1 MVCLQLNLVGP
12 YLAVR
17 DGPFYISVLAHTERE
32 IRRDK
37 DQVQ

>member
-17 DGPFYISVLAHTERE
+17 DGPFYGIHLRPDPY
-32 IRRDK
+32 RD
-37 DQVQ
+37 